1 MSQSPRGLVLLAS
14 DVVPTVQS
22 MLEHRFAK
30 LAAAATFVL
39 LVIGGTV
46 NPTGSSLACPE
57 PTMVCHGQL
66 FPPMVGG
73 VLYEHGHRL
82 AAMSVG
88 LLQIALTLLLLAG
101 VRPRKV
107 GVQLGIFQMV
117 GVVLLGFVFKAGA
130 ITALPLSLAAGYFAA
145 LVIYA
150 WRKKLPGAALG
161 LLLLDLVIAQGT
173 LGALTVKFKL
183 PWYVSTAHLLLG
195 MSYFATL
202 IYTAFR
208 TRPEPTAM
216 TLQRHDALRA
226 ELGTTRRWIAIAC
239 GAVFVQILLGALVRH
254 LGAAMVCLGMPSCTR
269 AGEWWPAAHVQQL
282 HMIHRGFGCVVAVV
296 TTIAA
301 VQVLRHAKSW
311 ASLRVLAMIAPVL
324 VAAQVALGVLTV
336 LTMRAVPLAVGHFA
350 GAASLWALWMSAW
363 LLTGSRTKAVALDD
377 STVIAEAA

>member
-1 MSQSPRGLVLLAS
+1 
-14 DVVPTVQS
+14 

-57 PTMVCHGQL
+57 PTLVCHGQL

-82 AAMSVG
+82 AAMTVG
-88 LLQIALTLLLLAG
+88 LLQIVLTYLLFTRRRDMRKLAWLLLGLILAQG
-101 VRPRKV
+101 S
-107 GVQLGIFQMV
+107 L
-117 GVVLLGFVFKAGA
+117 GA
-130 ITALPLSLAAGYFAA
+130 ITVKY
-145 LVIYA
+145 
-150 WRKKLPGAALG
+150 KLPPA
-161 LLLLDLVIAQGT
+161 
-173 LGALTVKFKL
+173 
-183 PWYVSTAHLLLG
+183 VSTCHLLLG

-208 TRPEPTAM
+208 TRPAPTAM
-216 TLQRHDALRA
+216 ELRRHDDLRA
-226 ELGTTRRWIAIAC
+226 ELGTARRWITIAC
-239 GAVFVQILLGALVRH
+239 GAVFIQLLLGALVRH
-254 LGAAMVCLGMPSCTR
+254 LGAAMVCLGMPTCTR
-269 AGEWWPAAHVQQL
+269 SGEWFPAAHVQQL

-301 VQVLRHAKSW
+301 VQVLRKAKSW
-311 ASLRVLAMIAPVL
+311 ATLRTLALLAPFL
-324 VAAQVALGVLTV
+324 VAAQIALGVLTV

-363 LLTGSRTKAVALDD
+363 LMTGHRRTATVAEPMPVVAEAVA
-377 STVIAEAA
+377 